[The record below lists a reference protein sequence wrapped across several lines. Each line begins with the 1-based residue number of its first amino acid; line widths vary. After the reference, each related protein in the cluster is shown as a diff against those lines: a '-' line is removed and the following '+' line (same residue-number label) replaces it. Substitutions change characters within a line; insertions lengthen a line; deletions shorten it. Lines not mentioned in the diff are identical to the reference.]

1 MRFGRRWPR
10 KVSEHPT
17 DPDDST
23 RSVTAAQER
32 AASVREQAEAAA
44 QQIAD
49 RWNALSPEE
58 QADIEAAVAEQ
69 RQFMDEHGN
78 TSFHGC
84 ARGRDNSEPTALDA
98 ATVRAQT
105 QLLRTVVGSNP
116 PF

>member
-1 MRFGRRWPR
+1 MRFGWVRRRPR
-10 KVSEHPT
+10 KVAERPV
-17 DPDDST
+17 DSA
-23 RSVTAAQER
+23 RSATVVQDR
-32 AASVREQAEAAA
+32 AVAVREQAEAAA

-49 RWNALSPEE
+49 RWNALSPDE

-69 RQFMDEHGN
+69 RQFMDEHGI

-84 ARGRDNSEPTALDA
+84 ARGRDDSEPSALVA

-105 QLLRTVVGSNP
+105 EFLRTVVGSNQ

>member
-1 MRFGRRWPR
+1 MRFGWARRR
-10 KVSEHPT
+10 SRTVAEHPV
-17 DPDDST
+17 DSA
-23 RSVTAAQER
+23 RSATATQDR
-32 AASVREQAEAAA
+32 AVAVREQAEAAA

-49 RWNALSPEE
+49 RWNALTAEE

-69 RQFMDEHGN
+69 RRFMDEHGI

-84 ARGRDNSEPTALDA
+84 ARGRDDSEPSALDA

-105 QLLRTVVGSNP
+105 TLLRTVVGSNP